1 IWNLVRNAVQ
11 ASSAGSEVTVTV
23 STADGSGPVQLSVE
37 DHGVGLTEEAKE
49 RIFDA
54 FFTTRAQ
61 GTGVGLAV
69 VKRIADDH
77 GFSIAVESESGHG
90 ARFTAELGPL
100 VELPIGTPVIRE

>member
-1 IWNLVRNAVQ
+1 
-11 ASSAGSEVTVTV
+11 
-23 STADGSGPVQLSVE
+23 
-37 DHGVGLTEEAKE
+37 VGLTEEAKE

-77 GFSIAVESESGHG
+77 GFSIGVESESGHG
-90 ARFTAELGPL
+90 ATFIVGLGPL
-100 VELPIGTPVIRE
+100 AEMALGTPIVREERRTLFPNRA